1 MAMLSISVEMRF
13 VVNTASFVV
22 SAWCVLR
29 SATLIPA
36 VIQMLN
42 MYNRFIKK
50 SYANHEFIKNDLREI
65 TWYFHD
71 SHAQRDSC
79 QLSEYPS

>member
-29 SATLIPA
+29 SATLIPT
-36 VIQMLN
+36 VIKRLKADNQN
-42 MYNRFIKK
+42 VSK
-50 SYANHEFIKNDLREI
+50 D
-65 TWYFHD
+65 
-71 SHAQRDSC
+71 
-79 QLSEYPS
+79 